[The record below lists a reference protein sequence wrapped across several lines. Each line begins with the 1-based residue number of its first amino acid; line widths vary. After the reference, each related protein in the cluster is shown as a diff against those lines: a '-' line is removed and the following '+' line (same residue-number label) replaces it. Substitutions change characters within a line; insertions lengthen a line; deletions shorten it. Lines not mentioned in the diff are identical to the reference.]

1 MGMALFSPVIGPRN
15 VRLSAALIEHVL
27 AVLWGLTFGGY
38 ALVLWPVSFFNHRRV
53 WQANACQIPAPPE
66 VRTRSPAVRSLAVR
80 IMALSVLGYA
90 AWALFQSVLATFGS
104 RASTMPWWVVTDLMG
119 WSKWFVLGSFVWLS
133 APLLAFGASVA
144 AGSEERSTTYR
155 ELMGVAGF
163 AVFAFP
169 ILFFAATLLVIA
181 IKISLVQ
188 SWATEGTVF
197 WASYYYRNV
206 FRMYLPWFLVG
217 GGMIVARR
225 LIGGRW

>member
-1 MGMALFSPVIGPRN
+1 
-15 VRLSAALIEHVL
+15 
-27 AVLWGLTFGGY
+27 
-38 ALVLWPVSFFNHRRV
+38 
-53 WQANACQIPAPPE
+53 
-66 VRTRSPAVRSLAVR
+66 
-80 IMALSVLGYA
+80 MALSVLGYA

-169 ILFFAATLLVIA
+169 ILFFAATLLVIE